1 MKKEPMSAK
10 GAGAPPKK
18 SPSGS
23 TQVKKEK
30 PKLREPLGRVVR
42 KESVEKPKYSPRG
55 KVVR

>member
-1 MKKEPMSAK
+1 MSAK